1 MMSGLRPGD
10 RVTLHYRLE
19 CGGEEVVNTFP
30 DEPETFTLGTGEL
43 EGRLETL
50 LLGLTEGQHLTFELD
65 PGEAF
70 GQRDEQLVHIL
81 PRPDFP
87 ADMELAPGHGVQ
99 FDLPNGQSMMGTV
112 LDLGK
117 DAVKVDFNHPLA
129 GLPVILE
136 VQIISIEQA
145 Q

>member
-1 MMSGLRPGD
+1 VKGLRPGD

-30 DEPETFTLGTGEL
+30 DEPETFTLGSGEL

-50 LLGLTEGQHLTFELD
+50 LLGLTEGQHLTFDLG

-70 GQRDEQLVHIL
+70 GHRDEALVHTL
-81 PRPDFP
+81 PRADFH

-112 LDLGK
+112 LELGE

-129 GLPVILE
+129 GLPVTLE
-136 VQIISIEQA
+136 VQIIAIE
-145 Q
+145 

>member
-1 MMSGLRPGD
+1 MSGLRPGD

-30 DEPETFTLGTGEL
+30 EEPETFILGSGEL
-43 EGRLETL
+43 ESRLESL
-50 LLGLTEGQHLTFELD
+50 LLGLAEGQHLTFELG

-70 GQRDEQLVHIL
+70 GQRDEQLVHTL
-81 PRPDFP
+81 PRADFP
-87 ADMELAPGHGVQ
+87 AGMELAPGHGVQ

-112 LDLGK
+112 LEIGE

-129 GLPVILE
+129 GLPVTLE
-136 VQIISIEQA
+136 VRILSIETP
-145 Q
+145 